1 MIKTVSNEMKVIS
14 DNSENHP
21 QYLKF
26 QRLLDQYFEIISD
39 EEKRQRKFLELA
51 EQSQR
56 LEKLGIFPT
65 WEKQN

>member
-26 QRLLDQYFEIISD
+26 QRLLDQYFAIIKD

-56 LEKLGIFPT
+56 LEKLSIFPS
-65 WEKQN
+65 WEM